1 MILWKWLTGRQT
13 NLPESLSSVLLK
25 LVSDFNDFFYRY
37 DPDCDSWSMV
47 APMLMP
53 RGGVGVAGLGGYL
66 YAVGGNDGAAS
77 LQSVERYNPHTN
89 KWNRVAPMNRRR
101 AGTCGTV
108 NTCS

>member
-1 MILWKWLTGRQT
+1 MI
-13 NLPESLSSVLLK
+13 
-25 LVSDFNDFFYRY
+25 FFCRY
-37 DPDCDSWSMV
+37 DPECDSWSMV

-89 KWNRVAPMNRRR
+89 KWSRVAPMNRRR
-101 AGTCGTV
+101 AGRTV
-108 NTCS
+108 YPWVIIFQVHIQF

>member
-1 MILWKWLTGRQT
+1 M
-13 NLPESLSSVLLK
+13 LSTHLHV
-25 LVSDFNDFFYRY
+25 FFFFRY
-37 DPDCDSWSMV
+37 DPESDSWSTV

-89 KWNRVAPMNRRR
+89 KWSRVAPMNRRR
-101 AGTCGTV
+101 AGVTH
-108 NTCS
+108 SS

>member
-1 MILWKWLTGRQT
+1 
-13 NLPESLSSVLLK
+13 
-25 LVSDFNDFFYRY
+25 
-37 DPDCDSWSMV
+37 MV

-89 KWNRVAPMNRRR
+89 KWSRVASMNRRR
-101 AGTCGTV
+101 AGGTESLSILLLHCKV
-108 NTCS
+108 PLVLAIHSTSCLKPTYG